1 MKNFLTVKYVLKIV
15 LGVIALIA
23 LYVVFLA
30 VKPSAYPIHT
40 WTPKTTMNAQFS
52 SPKSLNNVQ
61 YLDISPYEA
70 PEMVVIKNGW
80 LYASV
85 DGGTIIRLKEDGS
98 QLEKVLHTGGMI
110 LGFEIKDNGD
120 IYFVDATYQNGFGV
134 LAVARADKG
143 YQPEILVDNYQGER
157 FGMIDALT
165 IAQNGDIYFTDASKG
180 VVASENDQYGAH
192 FIGVV
197 DAFANTQSGS
207 VYVYRP
213 STGKTEKLVS
223 GLRFANGMQL
233 VDDEKFLL
241 LNETFGNR
249 VLKIDTQ
256 VRDANVGDAGVS
268 VLVDNIPAILDNMT
282 RSANGKIWVGMPSA
296 YLSGLDKYADATMFR
311 KMILN
316 MPSAVLL
323 KFSKGQQSHSAMAF
337 SMDENG
343 QVQDFYVDESGKFSR
358 VTGVNETEN
367 RLYFQH
373 VGHNSL
379 LPYVEK

>member
-1 MKNFLTVKYVLKIV
+1 
-15 LGVIALIA
+15 
-23 LYVVFLA
+23 
-30 VKPSAYPIHT
+30 
-40 WTPKTTMNAQFS
+40 
-52 SPKSLNNVQ
+52 
-61 YLDISPYEA
+61 
-70 PEMVVIKNGW
+70 
-80 LYASV
+80 
-85 DGGTIIRLKEDGS
+85 
-98 QLEKVLHTGGMI
+98 
-110 LGFEIKDNGD
+110 
-120 IYFVDATYQNGFGV
+120 
-134 LAVARADKG
+134 
-143 YQPEILVDNYQGER
+143 
-157 FGMIDALT
+157 
-165 IAQNGDIYFTDASKG
+165 
-180 VVASENDQYGAH
+180 
-192 FIGVV
+192 
-197 DAFANTQSGS
+197 
-207 VYVYRP
+207 
-213 STGKTEKLVS
+213 
-223 GLRFANGMQL
+223 MQL

-241 LNETFGNR
+241 LNETFRNR

-256 VRDANVGDAGVS
+256 VRDAKVGDAGMS

-296 YLSGLDKYADATMFR
+296 YLSGLDKYADSTMLR

-343 QVQDFYVDESGKFSR
+343 QVQDFYMDESGKFSR

>member
-1 MKNFLTVKYVLKIV
+1 M
-15 LGVIALIA
+15 
-23 LYVVFLA
+23 
-30 VKPSAYPIHT
+30 
-40 WTPKTTMNAQFS
+40 
-52 SPKSLNNVQ
+52 
-61 YLDISPYEA
+61 
-70 PEMVVIKNGW
+70 
-80 LYASV
+80 
-85 DGGTIIRLKEDGS
+85 
-98 QLEKVLHTGGMI
+98 
-110 LGFEIKDNGD
+110 
-120 IYFVDATYQNGFGV
+120 DATYQNGFGV

-256 VRDANVGDAGVS
+256 VRDAKVGDAGVS

-282 RSANGKIWVGMPSA
+282 RSANGKIWVG
-296 YLSGLDKYADATMFR
+296 
-311 KMILN
+311 